1 MVCLPMT
8 RILIADDHE
17 VVRTGVRRTLEDHPG
32 WTVVAE
38 AADGKDA
45 IAQAIA
51 TKPDVAVLDYMLPL
65 IDGIEATR
73 HIRRRVPSVEVLI
86 FSMHDDENVL
96 REALSAGARSYVQ
109 KSDTG
114 QHLIS
119 AVQALAEHKPYFT
132 DRASQVLLK
141 NFLTEADKVQQIL
154 TDREQVVVQLVAEG
168 HSNKEAAAVLNVSIK
183 TIETHRASIMRKLDL
198 TSSAAL
204 VRYAVR
210 NNLVQA

>member
-1 MVCLPMT
+1 
-8 RILIADDHE
+8 
-17 VVRTGVRRTLEDHPG
+17 
-32 WTVVAE
+32 
-38 AADGKDA
+38 
-45 IAQAIA
+45 
-51 TKPDVAVLDYMLPL
+51 
-65 IDGIEATR
+65 
-73 HIRRRVPSVEVLI
+73 
-86 FSMHDDENVL
+86 MHDDENVL

-168 HSNKEAAAVLNVSIK
+168 HSNKEAATVLNVSIK